1 MRLSTFTYCLKEGMK
16 NIGRNIWFSLA
27 STAIISA
34 CIFLFCMFFA
44 LVANVQYMV
53 KNAETTVGITV
64 FFDEN
69 MAEADILAIGKEIA
83 ARKEIKETKYISAE
97 EAWETFQKEYFK
109 DAEELAEGFADDNP
123 LAGSA
128 SYEIYLKDIADQDVI
143 VSYLNT
149 ITGIRKINYS
159 NDTASGLSTFNKMLG
174 LISAVIIAI
183 LLAVAVFCG
192 LAEGVYAGKRE
203 GGLQAVQMA
212 GALAV
217 TALSVSD
224 MQTMIGL
231 GRQTIEQMDGFA
243 GLLLPVVAVLTAAT
257 GAATGAAVRQGA
269 TVLFSDL
276 LIGAIDTL
284 LVPIVYAYVAVC
296 AAHAAVGN
304 EGLKKLASVLKWV
317 VTSLLTAVL
326 LAFVGYLTAS
336 GAIAGS
342 ADAAA
347 IKTAKMAISRAVP
360 VVGGIL
366 ADAAETV
373 LVGAGVL
380 RGTVGIVG
388 MLGVLAICLIPF
400 LQLAFHYLTYKLAAA
415 LIGAV
420 SDKRLSDLL
429 DSIGGAFGIVLGM
442 TGACALML
450 LVSLAS
456 AVKAVTP

>member
-149 ITGIRKINYS
+149 IAGIRKINYS

-183 LLAVAVFCG
+183 LLAVAVFLISNTISTAAAFRKDENKIMRLIG
-192 LAEGVYAGKRE
+192 ATNFMIRAPFVVEG
-203 GGLQAVQMA
+203 
-212 GALAV
+212 
-217 TALSVSD
+217 
-224 MQTMIGL
+224 I
-231 GRQTIEQMDGFA
+231 IIGFA
-243 GLLLPVVAVLTAAT
+243 GAAIPLVSVYFLYRSAVEYMIEKFHIISNIIEFIPIDTIFPYMIAVAVAL
-257 GAATGAAVRQGA
+257 GVG
-269 TVLFSDL
+269 
-276 LIGAIDTL
+276 IG
-284 LVPIVYAYVAVC
+284 
-296 AAHAAVGN
+296 
-304 EGLKKLASVLKWV
+304 
-317 VTSLLTAVL
+317 
-326 LAFVGYLTAS
+326 FVGSFFTIRKHLT
-336 GAIAGS
+336 
-342 ADAAA
+342 
-347 IKTAKMAISRAVP
+347 V
-360 VVGGIL
+360 
-366 ADAAETV
+366 
-373 LVGAGVL
+373 
-380 RGTVGIVG
+380 
-388 MLGVLAICLIPF
+388 
-400 LQLAFHYLTYKLAAA
+400 
-415 LIGAV
+415 
-420 SDKRLSDLL
+420 
-429 DSIGGAFGIVLGM
+429 
-442 TGACALML
+442 
-450 LVSLAS
+450 
-456 AVKAVTP
+456 

>member
-83 ARKEIKETKYISAE
+83 ARKEIKETKYISAA

-174 LISAVIIAI
+174 LISAAIIAI
-183 LLAVAVFCG
+183 LLAVAVFLISNTISTAAAFRKDENKIMRLIG
-192 LAEGVYAGKRE
+192 ATNFMIRAPFVVEG
-203 GGLQAVQMA
+203 
-212 GALAV
+212 
-217 TALSVSD
+217 
-224 MQTMIGL
+224 I
-231 GRQTIEQMDGFA
+231 IIGFA
-243 GLLLPVVAVLTAAT
+243 GAAIPLVSVYFLYRSAVEYMIEKFHIISNIIEFIPIDTIFPYMIAVAVAL
-257 GAATGAAVRQGA
+257 GVG
-269 TVLFSDL
+269 
-276 LIGAIDTL
+276 IG
-284 LVPIVYAYVAVC
+284 
-296 AAHAAVGN
+296 
-304 EGLKKLASVLKWV
+304 
-317 VTSLLTAVL
+317 
-326 LAFVGYLTAS
+326 FVGSFFTIRKHL
-336 GAIAGS
+336 
-342 ADAAA
+342 
-347 IKTAKMAISRAVP
+347 KV
-360 VVGGIL
+360 
-366 ADAAETV
+366 
-373 LVGAGVL
+373 
-380 RGTVGIVG
+380 
-388 MLGVLAICLIPF
+388 
-400 LQLAFHYLTYKLAAA
+400 
-415 LIGAV
+415 
-420 SDKRLSDLL
+420 
-429 DSIGGAFGIVLGM
+429 
-442 TGACALML
+442 
-450 LVSLAS
+450 
-456 AVKAVTP
+456 

>member
-109 DAEELAEGFADDNP
+109 DAGELAEGFADDNP

-183 LLAVAVFCG
+183 LLAVAVFLISNTISTAAAFRKDENKIMRLIG
-192 LAEGVYAGKRE
+192 ATNFMIRAPFVVEG
-203 GGLQAVQMA
+203 
-212 GALAV
+212 
-217 TALSVSD
+217 
-224 MQTMIGL
+224 I
-231 GRQTIEQMDGFA
+231 IIGFA
-243 GLLLPVVAVLTAAT
+243 GAAIPLVSVYFLYRSAVEYMIEKFHIISNIIEFIPIDTIFPYMIAVAVAL
-257 GAATGAAVRQGA
+257 G
-269 TVLFSDL
+269 
-276 LIGAIDTL
+276 
-284 LVPIVYAYVAVC
+284 
-296 AAHAAVGN
+296 VGV
-304 EGLKKLASVLKWV
+304 G
-317 VTSLLTAVL
+317 
-326 LAFVGYLTAS
+326 FVGSFFTIRKHL
-336 GAIAGS
+336 
-342 ADAAA
+342 
-347 IKTAKMAISRAVP
+347 KV
-360 VVGGIL
+360 
-366 ADAAETV
+366 
-373 LVGAGVL
+373 
-380 RGTVGIVG
+380 
-388 MLGVLAICLIPF
+388 
-400 LQLAFHYLTYKLAAA
+400 
-415 LIGAV
+415 
-420 SDKRLSDLL
+420 
-429 DSIGGAFGIVLGM
+429 
-442 TGACALML
+442 
-450 LVSLAS
+450 
-456 AVKAVTP
+456 

>member
-1 MRLSTFTYCLKEGMK
+1 MKKLCILLLALLLSAPLCFAQEAEVPGMDEL
-16 NIGRNIWFSLA
+16 WD
-27 STAIISA
+27 
-34 CIFLFCMFFA
+34 
-44 LVANVQYMV
+44 Q
-53 KNAETTVGITV
+53 AESYGV
-64 FFDEN
+64 
-69 MAEADILAIGKEIA
+69 EADGGL
-83 ARKEIKETKYISAE
+83 
-97 EAWETFQKEYFK
+97 
-109 DAEELAEGFADDNP
+109 
-123 LAGSA
+123 
-128 SYEIYLKDIADQDVI
+128 DQ
-143 VSYLNT
+143 
-149 ITGIRKINYS
+149 
-159 NDTASGLSTFNKMLG
+159 GLSNLFSDALDQIGSLLRASIATG
-174 LISAVIIAI
+174 LK

-415 LIGAV
+415 LIGTV

>member
-149 ITGIRKINYS
+149 IAGIRKINYS

-183 LLAVAVFCG
+183 LLAVAVFLISNTISTAAAFRKDENKIMRLIG
-192 LAEGVYAGKRE
+192 ATNFMIRAPFVVEG
-203 GGLQAVQMA
+203 
-212 GALAV
+212 
-217 TALSVSD
+217 
-224 MQTMIGL
+224 I
-231 GRQTIEQMDGFA
+231 IIGFA
-243 GLLLPVVAVLTAAT
+243 GAAIPLVSVYFLYKSAVEYMIEKFHIISKIIEFIPIDTIFPYMIAVAVAL
-257 GAATGAAVRQGA
+257 GVG
-269 TVLFSDL
+269 
-276 LIGAIDTL
+276 IG
-284 LVPIVYAYVAVC
+284 
-296 AAHAAVGN
+296 
-304 EGLKKLASVLKWV
+304 
-317 VTSLLTAVL
+317 
-326 LAFVGYLTAS
+326 FVGSFFT
-336 GAIAGS
+336 IR
-342 ADAAA
+342 
-347 IKTAKMAISRAVP
+347 K
-360 VVGGIL
+360 
-366 ADAAETV
+366 
-373 LVGAGVL
+373 
-380 RGTVGIVG
+380 
-388 MLGVLAICLIPF
+388 
-400 LQLAFHYLTYKLAAA
+400 H
-415 LIGAV
+415 
-420 SDKRLSDLL
+420 
-429 DSIGGAFGIVLGM
+429 
-442 TGACALML
+442 LM
-450 LVSLAS
+450 V
-456 AVKAVTP
+456 

>member
-1 MRLSTFTYCLKEGMK
+1 MKQVLTVAAVMLLLAMPCRAAGEPEQVEGLDELWQAAESYGVEPDGDLSGGLSG
-16 NIGRNIWFSLA
+16 
-27 STAIISA
+27 
-34 CIFLFCMFFA
+34 
-44 LVANVQYMV
+44 
-53 KNAETTVGITV
+53 
-64 FFDEN
+64 
-69 MAEADILAIGKEIA
+69 
-83 ARKEIKETKYISAE
+83 
-97 EAWETFQKEYFK
+97 
-109 DAEELAEGFADDNP
+109 LAEQAMGQ
-123 LAGSA
+123 AGELLRRSA
-128 SYEIYLKDIADQDVI
+128 QTGLK
-143 VSYLNT
+143 
-149 ITGIRKINYS
+149 
-159 NDTASGLSTFNKMLG
+159 
-174 LISAVIIAI
+174 

-231 GRQTIEQMDGFA
+231 GAADHRADGRALPAAAA
-243 GLLLPVVAVLTAAT
+243 GGGGADRSHRSGHRGG
-257 GAATGAAVRQGA
+257 GAAGA

-415 LIGAV
+415 LIGTV

>member
-149 ITGIRKINYS
+149 IAGIRKINYS

-183 LLAVAVFCG
+183 LLAVAVFLISNTISTAAAFRKDENKIMRLIG
-192 LAEGVYAGKRE
+192 ATNFMIRAPFVVEG
-203 GGLQAVQMA
+203 
-212 GALAV
+212 
-217 TALSVSD
+217 
-224 MQTMIGL
+224 I
-231 GRQTIEQMDGFA
+231 IIGFA
-243 GLLLPVVAVLTAAT
+243 GAAIPLVSVYFLYRSAVEYMIEKFHIISNIIEFIPIDTIFPYMIAVAVAL
-257 GAATGAAVRQGA
+257 G
-269 TVLFSDL
+269 
-276 LIGAIDTL
+276 
-284 LVPIVYAYVAVC
+284 
-296 AAHAAVGN
+296 
-304 EGLKKLASVLKWV
+304 
-317 VTSLLTAVL
+317 
-326 LAFVGYLTAS
+326 
-336 GAIAGS
+336 
-342 ADAAA
+342 
-347 IKTAKMAISRAVP
+347 
-360 VVGGIL
+360 
-366 ADAAETV
+366 
-373 LVGAGVL
+373 
-380 RGTVGIVG
+380 VGIG
-388 MLGVLAICLIPF
+388 F
-400 LQLAFHYLTYKLAAA
+400 
-415 LIGAV
+415 
-420 SDKRLSDLL
+420 
-429 DSIGGAFGIVLGM
+429 FGSFFTIRKHLKV
-442 TGACALML
+442 
-450 LVSLAS
+450 
-456 AVKAVTP
+456 

>member
-1 MRLSTFTYCLKEGMK
+1 MKQVLTVVAVMLLLAMPCRAAGEPEQVEGLDELWQAAESYGVEPDGDLSG
-16 NIGRNIWFSLA
+16 GRS
-27 STAIISA
+27 
-34 CIFLFCMFFA
+34 
-44 LVANVQYMV
+44 
-53 KNAETTVGITV
+53 G
-64 FFDEN
+64 
-69 MAEADILAIGKEIA
+69 
-83 ARKEIKETKYISAE
+83 
-97 EAWETFQKEYFK
+97 
-109 DAEELAEGFADDNP
+109 LAEQALGQ
-123 LAGSA
+123 AGELLRRSA
-128 SYEIYLKDIADQDVI
+128 QTGLK
-143 VSYLNT
+143 
-149 ITGIRKINYS
+149 
-159 NDTASGLSTFNKMLG
+159 
-174 LISAVIIAI
+174 

-415 LIGAV
+415 LIGTV

>member
-183 LLAVAVFCG
+183 LLAVAVFLISNTISTAAAFRKDENKIMRLSG
-192 LAEGVYAGKRE
+192 ATNFMIRAPFVVEG
-203 GGLQAVQMA
+203 
-212 GALAV
+212 
-217 TALSVSD
+217 
-224 MQTMIGL
+224 I
-231 GRQTIEQMDGFA
+231 IIGFA
-243 GLLLPVVAVLTAAT
+243 GAAIPLVSVYFLYRSAVEYMIEKFHIISNIIEFIPIDTIFPYMIAVAVAL
-257 GAATGAAVRQGA
+257 GVG
-269 TVLFSDL
+269 
-276 LIGAIDTL
+276 IG
-284 LVPIVYAYVAVC
+284 
-296 AAHAAVGN
+296 
-304 EGLKKLASVLKWV
+304 
-317 VTSLLTAVL
+317 
-326 LAFVGYLTAS
+326 FVGSFFTIRKHL
-336 GAIAGS
+336 
-342 ADAAA
+342 
-347 IKTAKMAISRAVP
+347 KV
-360 VVGGIL
+360 
-366 ADAAETV
+366 
-373 LVGAGVL
+373 
-380 RGTVGIVG
+380 
-388 MLGVLAICLIPF
+388 
-400 LQLAFHYLTYKLAAA
+400 
-415 LIGAV
+415 
-420 SDKRLSDLL
+420 
-429 DSIGGAFGIVLGM
+429 
-442 TGACALML
+442 
-450 LVSLAS
+450 
-456 AVKAVTP
+456 

>member
-53 KNAETTVGITV
+53 KNAETTVGITL

-69 MAEADILAIGKEIA
+69 IAEADILAIGKEIA

-183 LLAVAVFCG
+183 LLAVAVFLISNTISTAAAFRKDENKIMRLIG
-192 LAEGVYAGKRE
+192 ATNFMIRAPFVVEG
-203 GGLQAVQMA
+203 
-212 GALAV
+212 
-217 TALSVSD
+217 
-224 MQTMIGL
+224 I
-231 GRQTIEQMDGFA
+231 IIGFA
-243 GLLLPVVAVLTAAT
+243 GAAIPLVSVYFLYRSAVEYMIEKFHIISNIIEFIPIDTIFPYMIAVAVAL
-257 GAATGAAVRQGA
+257 GVG
-269 TVLFSDL
+269 
-276 LIGAIDTL
+276 IG
-284 LVPIVYAYVAVC
+284 
-296 AAHAAVGN
+296 
-304 EGLKKLASVLKWV
+304 
-317 VTSLLTAVL
+317 
-326 LAFVGYLTAS
+326 FVGSFFTIRKHL
-336 GAIAGS
+336 
-342 ADAAA
+342 
-347 IKTAKMAISRAVP
+347 KV
-360 VVGGIL
+360 
-366 ADAAETV
+366 
-373 LVGAGVL
+373 
-380 RGTVGIVG
+380 
-388 MLGVLAICLIPF
+388 
-400 LQLAFHYLTYKLAAA
+400 
-415 LIGAV
+415 
-420 SDKRLSDLL
+420 
-429 DSIGGAFGIVLGM
+429 
-442 TGACALML
+442 
-450 LVSLAS
+450 
-456 AVKAVTP
+456 

>member
-149 ITGIRKINYS
+149 IAGIRKINYS
-159 NDTASGLSTFNKMLG
+159 NDTASGLSTFNKMLW

-183 LLAVAVFCG
+183 LLAVAVFLISNTISTAAAFRKDENKIMRLIG
-192 LAEGVYAGKRE
+192 ATNFMIRAPFVVEG
-203 GGLQAVQMA
+203 
-212 GALAV
+212 
-217 TALSVSD
+217 
-224 MQTMIGL
+224 I
-231 GRQTIEQMDGFA
+231 IIGFA
-243 GLLLPVVAVLTAAT
+243 GAAIPLVSVYFLYRSAVEYMIEKFHIISNIIEFIPIDTIFPYMIAVAVAL
-257 GAATGAAVRQGA
+257 GVG
-269 TVLFSDL
+269 
-276 LIGAIDTL
+276 IG
-284 LVPIVYAYVAVC
+284 
-296 AAHAAVGN
+296 
-304 EGLKKLASVLKWV
+304 
-317 VTSLLTAVL
+317 
-326 LAFVGYLTAS
+326 FVGSFFTIRKHL
-336 GAIAGS
+336 
-342 ADAAA
+342 
-347 IKTAKMAISRAVP
+347 KV
-360 VVGGIL
+360 
-366 ADAAETV
+366 
-373 LVGAGVL
+373 
-380 RGTVGIVG
+380 
-388 MLGVLAICLIPF
+388 
-400 LQLAFHYLTYKLAAA
+400 
-415 LIGAV
+415 
-420 SDKRLSDLL
+420 
-429 DSIGGAFGIVLGM
+429 
-442 TGACALML
+442 
-450 LVSLAS
+450 
-456 AVKAVTP
+456 